1 MVTAGL
7 WALAA
12 ASTLL
17 LGSLLALAVRV
28 PRRVVGTVLGFG
40 AGALLSAV
48 AYDLTEEAL
57 VAGGGP
63 LVAVGLAVGAATYF
77 TGNRLVRR
85 VGGAMRPARGAV
97 TTNTNGPA
105 IVLGALLDGVP
116 ESIVL
121 GATLLGGGS
130 VSVAF
135 FAAVA
140 VSNLPEAFS
149 GTVDLRDGGFRPR
162 SVIGLWVAVVVCSS
176 VAAAVGYAVLGGM
189 SGPIVAVVQAFAAGA
204 ILTMLADTM
213 IPEAYETGGDVVG
226 LLTVLGFSAAAFLAY
241 FS

>member
-1 MVTAGL
+1 MVAAGL

-17 LGSLLALAVRV
+17 IGSLLGLAVRV

-57 VAGGGP
+57 GTGGGP
-63 LVAVGLAVGAATYF
+63 LVAVGLALGAATYF
-77 TGNRLVRR
+77 VGNRAVRR
-85 VGGAMRPARGAV
+85 VGGEMRPARG
-97 TTNTNGPA
+97 TTTASTNGPA

-121 GATLLGGGS
+121 GATLLSGGS

-162 SVIGLWVAVVVCSS
+162 SIIGLWLAVVVSS
-176 VAAAVGYAVLGGM
+176 SIAAALGYAALGGM

-226 LLTVLGFSAAAFLAY
+226 LLTVIGFAAAAFLAY